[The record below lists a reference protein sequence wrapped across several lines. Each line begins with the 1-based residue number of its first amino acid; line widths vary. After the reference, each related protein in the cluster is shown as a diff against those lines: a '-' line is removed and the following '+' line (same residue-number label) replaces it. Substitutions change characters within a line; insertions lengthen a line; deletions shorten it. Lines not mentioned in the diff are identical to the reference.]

1 MELKDNHVI
10 GVSGE
15 SNDAKILR
23 EMLIGGKIIEG
34 GGCGFNPQAP
44 RYSIYP
50 AGSNSP
56 GALHFGIDLAK
67 PSDFIRR
74 VMPNWEEPP
83 VHQDLVI
90 YDSTLKAGENLIIDQ
105 GHLTALN
112 DQSVIDLANKF
123 GDSESILY
131 GEI

>member
-1 MELKDNHVI
+1 MTDT
-10 GVSGE
+10 GFRFSGRR
-15 SNDAKILR
+15 AILSF
-23 EMLIGGKIIEG
+23 MGAVGYG

-44 RYSIYP
+44 KYVIYP
-50 AGSNSP
+50 AGSNAP
-56 GALHFGIDLAK
+56 GALHFGIDLVK

-90 YDSTLKAGENLIIDQ
+90 YDATLHAGESLIIDR
-105 GHLTALN
+105 GHLTAL
-112 DQSVIDLANKF
+112 DDPQVIELARRF
-123 GDSESILY
+123 GDPESILY